1 MLHKLSSSRHS
12 RKAVPLLVFLA
23 TMRPVLGAE
32 SPTPPAA
39 SQPLTV
45 SMRVDVESPNR
56 LLGRQL
62 MPGETAHT
70 GERFSI
76 TAWTGQQPAYLY
88 VVHYRPD
95 SWSELMFPVAPNM
108 RVAPGE
114 RVRVPEAQTQ
124 FTLAGE
130 PGDMTFAVL
139 ASPEPIDEASCRELR
154 LDCPLFRKANGT
166 RGGSD
171 QPKHTKEPPPRED
184 KNGERSEKSSA
195 KDGTRG
201 GSQSEDSV
209 AKVVS
214 KRSDVRGRA
223 LLWFSFRQEQ

>member
-1 MLHKLSSSRHS
+1 MLG
-12 RKAVPLLVFLA
+12 FLA
-23 TMRPVLGAE
+23 TMRPVQGAE
-32 SPTPPAA
+32 SPTPLAT
-39 SQPLTV
+39 SQALIV

-56 LLGRQL
+56 LFGRQL
-62 MPGETAHT
+62 MPGEVAHT

-76 TAWTGQQPAYLY
+76 TTWTGQKSAYLY

-95 SWSELMFPVAPNM
+95 SWSELLFPVSPNI

-114 RVRVPEAQTQ
+114 KVRVPEPQTY

-130 PGDMTFAVL
+130 PGDMTLAVL

-154 LDCPLFRKANGT
+154 LDCQLFRKT
-166 RGGSD
+166 SHSRGSGE
-171 QPKHTKEPPPRED
+171 QPKQTKEPPPKED
-184 KNGERSEKSSA
+184 KNGERAERSSA

-201 GSQSEDSV
+201 GSQTEDLV

-214 KRSDVRGRA
+214 RRSDERGQA
-223 LLWFSFRQEQ
+223 LLWFSFRQEK